1 MPLLSQC
8 LLHLRENEF
17 SGLDGLKNQQAV
29 CACCKR
35 ASSTRYIGFL
45 KAQSMPQLH
54 QGHS

>member
-35 ASSTRYIGFL
+35 ASSTHYIGFL